1 MLIGSER
8 IMKPYN
14 TETPENTYTL
24 SEGDIAVIH
33 ALCFYSP
40 DGMTQKA
47 DKVREKLEEQF
58 RMHEA
63 IGKIKVW
70 VD

>member
-1 MLIGSER
+1 
-8 IMKPYN
+8 MKPYN